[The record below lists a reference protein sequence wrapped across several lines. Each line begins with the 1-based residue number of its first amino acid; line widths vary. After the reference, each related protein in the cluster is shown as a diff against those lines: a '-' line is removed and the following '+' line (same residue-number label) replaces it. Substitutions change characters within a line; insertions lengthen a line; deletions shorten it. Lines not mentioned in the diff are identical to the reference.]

1 MRDEALAR
9 RYATALLEVVGEAE
23 SQPVDEALAR
33 VAHQLLETEAARI
46 WLNPVLGHEA
56 KRALIA
62 ALVEEEPPVLA
73 RFLEVIIAHRR
84 EAEIATIAESFH
96 RAVLEQKGL
105 TEAVITS
112 GRPLPQEEKV
122 RAQEA
127 LSRYLGKRL
136 APRFEVDPALIGGV
150 RVTWGDRMLD
160 WSVAGALERLKS
172 RLLATREEVKA

>member
-1 MRDEALAR
+1 MKDEALAR
-9 RYATALLEVVGEAE
+9 RYAVALLEVVGEAE
-23 SQPVDEALAR
+23 SQAVDDALGR
-33 VAHQLLETEAARI
+33 VARQLTESEASRI
-46 WLNPVLGHEA
+46 WLHPALGTEA

-62 ALVEEEPPVLA
+62 ALAEEEPPVLR

-96 RAVLEQKGL
+96 RAVLNQKGL
-105 TEAVITS
+105 TEAVIAS
-112 GRPLPQEEKV
+112 GRPLPPDEQQ
-122 RAQEA
+122 RAGEA
-127 LSRYLGKRL
+127 LSRFLGKRL